1 MGSTQAIVRRN
12 QLNSQLSTGPRSAG
26 GKAIAKLNSRRHGL
40 CANPAAGTLE
50 DKRQFERLHRQLVR
64 ELAPSGVIE
73 AGLLHQIAVALWRLQ
88 RATRIDAAISELAV
102 GAVLPQRQEIQDWIR
117 RINEAWRVE
126 VVPETDPRL
135 LVHGY
140 TPRAGKP
147 DEKRLRPMR
156 LGLLALDRLREGVMM
171 RCGAAITAMQQMI
184 QDLVER
190 LQELR
195 LMFMGQEAEQL
206 AWLLGDAANSFPLVE
221 PSALEVDE
229 PRGDSPIL
237 ALISEARQME
247 GEELPIGL
255 KSLVE
260 TRLTTLRQ
268 QQRICE
274 DPATAEQLYLK
285 QTAALLPDAAT
296 LDRLNRYQGQIER
309 SLSRAVKMLAE
320 VRGVT
325 VKSLVAIVTGR
336 TQERTLM
343 MAQQEQACLTNAQ
356 SAEST

>member
-1 MGSTQAIVRRN
+1 M
-12 QLNSQLSTGPRSAG
+12 
-26 GKAIAKLNSRRHGL
+26 
-40 CANPAAGTLE
+40 
-50 DKRQFERLHRQLVR
+50 
-64 ELAPSGVIE
+64 
-73 AGLLHQIAVALWRLQ
+73 
-88 RATRIDAAISELAV
+88 
-102 GAVLPQRQEIQDWIR
+102 
-117 RINEAWRVE
+117 
-126 VVPETDPRL
+126 
-135 LVHGY
+135 
-140 TPRAGKP
+140 
-147 DEKRLRPMR
+147 
-156 LGLLALDRLREGVMM
+156 
-171 RCGAAITAMQQMI
+171 
-184 QDLVER
+184 
-190 LQELR
+190 
-195 LMFMGQEAEQL
+195 
-206 AWLLGDAANSFPLVE
+206 VE
-221 PSALEVDE
+221 PSAFEAEE

-237 ALISEARQME
+237 ALIGEARQME

-325 VKSLVAIVTGR
+325 VKSLVAIVTGQ

-343 MAQQEQACLTNAQ
+343 MAQQKQACLTNAQ
-356 SAEST
+356 LVEST